1 MARPNMKTNPAY
13 SFLAYQLSITDHVIS
28 WLMDNHFGTD
38 AQEPPESIVCEY
50 LPREEGL
57 VPTDDVLHFIEEMRD
72 RKAKLEREMRKFS
85 FVRRGTDDPT
95 RPSYDHLRILKPA
108 RSTSE
113 QGSSEAKPEA
123 KKRSRRRSKKG

>member
-1 MARPNMKTNPAY
+1 MSRPNMKTNPAY
-13 SFLAYQLSITDHVIS
+13 SFLAHQLAITDHVIS
-28 WLMDNHFGTD
+28 WLLDNHFGTD

-50 LPREEGL
+50 LSREEGL
-57 VPTDDVLHFIEEMRD
+57 VPTDEVLHFIEEMKD

-85 FVRRGTDDPT
+85 FVRRGSDDPT
-95 RPSYDHLRILKPA
+95 RPTYQHLRILQPP

-123 KKRSRRRSKKG
+123 KKGRRRRGKKV